1 MPILLTLLLSLLVL
15 PFASAYAP
23 VAQLLQIHS
32 STISQLKLDP
42 RTSPLPL
49 DPPLS
54 SPDLFYLRHILEYDE
69 GIEEDDEG
77 GINLLSG
84 IQNTLSWRR
93 GDGLEIVM
101 SASSAIEEARK
112 DGGWNNEPVLTAAP
126 HSLKI
131 TNYITGKQI
140 ITTSSKQG
148 DLIYCI
154 RAGSIDDNSLMSTCT
169 VPELIEFFL
178 YAKEINTQIA
188 DERSLL
194 TGRYTRIITAN
205 DLSGVNVF
213 GDASFRKALSA
224 SSTIASKVY
233 PAVNGPTLLLNL
245 PKLLSALVKL
255 FKPIFPVSVQKKLR
269 FAQGP
274 LKGIGDLSDVAR
286 GGEVREKFLKEIEEL
301 IKD

>member
-84 IQNTLSWRR
+84 IQNTLAWRR

-112 DGGWNNEPVLTAAP
+112 DGGENAATSRCNERCD
-126 HSLKI
+126 
-131 TNYITGKQI
+131 
-140 ITTSSKQG
+140 
-148 DLIYCI
+148 DL
-154 RAGSIDDNSLMSTCT
+154 L
-169 VPELIEFFL
+169 P
-178 YAKEINTQIA
+178 
-188 DERSLL
+188 RS
-194 TGRYTRIITAN
+194 
-205 DLSGVNVF
+205 
-213 GDASFRKALSA
+213 SFRFPSFLISSCFALSRLLDPQVG
-224 SSTIASKVY
+224 TTNPY
-233 PAVNGPTLLLNL
+233 LLPHPTL
-245 PKLLSALVKL
+245 
-255 FKPIFPVSVQKKLR
+255 
-269 FAQGP
+269 
-274 LKGIGDLSDVAR
+274 
-286 GGEVREKFLKEIEEL
+286 
-301 IKD
+301 